1 MTANSQ
7 ELQRWVNRLQ
17 RKLDSM
23 LLTKYDREELEEL
36 VAIIVN
42 FAMRQ
47 VTQAKVEEIEAG
59 TRKRRN
65 GGES

>member
-7 ELQRWVNRLQ
+7 ELQRWVYRLQ

-36 VAIIVN
+36 VAIIVSM
-42 FAMRQ
+42 AMRELA
-47 VTQAKVEEIEAG
+47 QARAEEVEVG

-65 GGES
+65 GGE